1 STLTTEPRRMPGRDD
16 IEAAHQRVSR
26 HIRRTPVLDVATGT
40 FGVDVPLSLKLELL
54 QVTGSF
60 KPRGAF
66 NRMLTADVGEAGVV
80 AASGGNFG
88 LAVGHAAHTLGFH
101 AEIFVPATSPTA
113 KIERVRA
120 SGADVTVVDGV
131 YDDAAAA
138 AAARRSETGAVWM
151 HPYDQPEVVA
161 GQGTIGLELSQQVPG
176 VETVVVSV
184 GGGGLIAGI
193 ASWFVSGVR
202 IVAVEPDTSRCLGAA
217 LEAGEPIEVPVSG
230 IAVDSLGARR
240 VGDIAFQVASAH
252 VDRCLTVSEDD
263 IRQAQRAIWGE
274 LRLLAEPGGAT
285 ALAALTSGAYRPE
298 PEERV
303 VVVVCG
309 SNADPVPVI
318 GH

>member
-1 STLTTEPRRMPGRDD
+1 MPSRDD
-16 IEAAHQRVSR
+16 IEAAHRRVSR
-26 HIRRTPVLDVATGT
+26 HIRRTPALDVATGT

-88 LAVGHAAHTLGFH
+88 LAVGHAARTLGHH
-101 AEIFVPATSPTA
+101 AEIFVPATSPIA

-131 YDDAAAA
+131 YDDASTA

-184 GGGGLIAGI
+184 GGGGLVAGI
-193 ASWFVSGVR
+193 ASWFVSEVR

-217 LEAGEPIEVPVSG
+217 LEAGEPVEVPVSG

-240 VGDIAFQVASAH
+240 VGAIAFQAARAY
-252 VDRCLTVSEDD
+252 VDRCVTVSDDD
-263 IRQAQRAIWGE
+263 IR
-274 LRLLAEPGGAT
+274 GA
-285 ALAALTSGAYRPE
+285 
-298 PEERV
+298 
-303 VVVVCG
+303 
-309 SNADPVPVI
+309 
-318 GH
+318 